1 MAFLKKELIITV
13 GELIEANEEK
23 GFVVEINDGKIV
35 NAYYE

>member
-13 GELIEANEEK
+13 GELIEAHEEK
-23 GFVVEINDGKIV
+23 GLVVEINAGKIV